1 MLFRSDTLQ
10 FNAAAVHLAEDA
22 DLEKLLK
29 KLPGFEIVDG
39 KIMAQGQEVKKIT
52 IDGMEYAINDP
63 AAALKNLPAKL
74 VARIKMYDDKSEE
87 AKFSGY
93 DDGSKSRTLNI
104 ETRNPNQMK
113 VFGRGEL
120 AYGLEKVKDKS
131 YSASVSLNLFDRK
144 RKITFSGNA
153 GRMAL
158 NDLRSEER
166 RVGKECRSRWSP
178 YH

>member
-1 MLFRSDTLQ
+1 
-10 FNAAAVHLAEDA
+10 
-22 DLEKLLK
+22 
-29 KLPGFEIVDG
+29 
-39 KIMAQGQEVKKIT
+39 MAQGQEVKKIT

-158 NDLRSEER
+158 NDLPDARYRDEGNKNKNHGLWGHRSIR
-166 RVGKECRSRWSP
+166 NCR
-178 YH
+178 

>member
-1 MLFRSDTLQ
+1 MT
-10 FNAAAVHLAEDA
+10 NII
-22 DLEKLLK
+22 
-29 KLPGFEIVDG
+29 IVDG

-104 ETRNPNQMK
+104 IAVIPPAD
-113 VFGRGEL
+113 G
-120 AYGLEKVKDKS
+120 
-131 YSASVSLNLFDRK
+131 
-144 RKITFSGNA
+144 
-153 GRMAL
+153 
-158 NDLRSEER
+158 
-166 RVGKECRSRWSP
+166 CR
-178 YH
+178 

>member
-1 MLFRSDTLQ
+1 
-10 FNAAAVHLAEDA
+10 
-22 DLEKLLK
+22 
-29 KLPGFEIVDG
+29 
-39 KIMAQGQEVKKIT
+39 
-52 IDGMEYAINDP
+52 MEYAINDP

-158 NDLRSEER
+158 NDLPDARYRDE
-166 RVGKECRSRWSP
+166 GNKK
-178 YH
+178 